1 MAIDIGPRI
10 GIDGEAQFRKELET
24 INQKCK
30 TLASEMKAVT
40 TQFSG
45 NEKSQEA
52 LTAKARVLSQQI
64 VTQTSKIA
72 ELKQGLIQATA
83 KFGDADARTLKWKQ
97 AVNEATAQLNTMK
110 SDLGKSDR
118 AVDELNDTMEEG
130 SEQALSFGDV
140 LKANLASDAIVAGVK
155 KVAGVIKD
163 LFMDAFDYNKGM
175 ENAKTDF
182 KVMLGDAEKAE
193 QLVSSLKGISSKTP
207 FELTDLTSATKT
219 LLAFNVTAEDS
230 TGVLTQLGDISLGNA
245 NKLETLSRAYGKMNS
260 SGKVTLESINMMIDA
275 GFNPLNNVS
284 ESTGETMEA
293 LYDRISKG
301 TMSFDEIKGAIA
313 DATSEGGQF
322 YKGMEEASKTT
333 DGLISTL
340 KDNINEKLGAAFQGL
355 TDKIRDE
362 VLPKAIEFVNSLDTQ
377 KISDAITGLI
387 DKIQQFIPVIVGA
400 TTAIVSYKAAMAI
413 SGLMEKLKSATQAQT
428 AAQAL
433 LNAVTSANPFVLLAS
448 LVAAVITALVTL
460 YLTNDEFREKVNAA
474 WTAIKETIGNCVSAV
489 VEFFTVTIPG
499 AFNAVID
506 FVKTNWQ
513 GLLLLLVNPFVGA
526 FKLLYDNCEGFRN
539 TVNNLVEKVKS
550 AFENMRVAIASLAS
564 RIGTAI
570 MDGIGKAVDWIKSL
584 PQQAITW
591 GKDLINGFIDGIKS
605 MISKV
610 TDTARNVAKAV
621 ADFLHFSVPE
631 KGPLADADEYGPDFM
646 RLFADGIKKNI
657 GLVADASRR
666 AASQMVLPP
675 KYAAAGA
682 GIAQSTFNA
691 GGITLM
697 IDAPNV
703 QNVNQLADVVMEK
716 LSTEIGKR
724 GGVWRG

>member
-1 MAIDIGPRI
+1 MGIDIGPRI
-10 GIDGEAQFRKELET
+10 GIEGEAQFRKELET

-30 TLASEMKAVT
+30 TLASEMKTVT

-52 LTAKARVLSQQI
+52 LTAKTRVLSQQI

-83 KFGDADARTLKWKQ
+83 KFGDADTRTLKWKQ

-118 AVDELNDTMEEG
+118 AVDELNDTMEKG
-130 SEQALSFGDV
+130 SEQAISFGDM
-140 LKANLASDAIVAGVK
+140 LKANLASGAIVAGVK
-155 KVAGVIKD
+155 KVAGAIKGM
-163 LFMDAFDYNKGM
+163 FMDAFDYNKGM

-182 KVMLGDAEKAE
+182 KVMLGDAEKAD
-193 QLVSSLKGISSKTP
+193 QLVNNLKNISSKTP

-230 TGVLTQLGDISLGNA
+230 TDVLTQLGDISLGNS

-275 GFNPLNNVS
+275 GFNPLNNIS
-284 ESTGETMEA
+284 ETTGETMEV

-301 TMSFDEIKGAIA
+301 AMSFDEIKGAIA

-333 DGLISTL
+333 DGMISTL
-340 KDNINEKLGAAFQGL
+340 KDNVNEKLGAAFQGL
-355 TDKIRDE
+355 TDKIRDD
-362 VLPKAIEFVNSLDTQ
+362 VLPMAIKFVNSLDTE
-377 KISDAITGLI
+377 KISDAIMKVI

-400 TTAIVSYKAAMAI
+400 TTAIVTYKAAMAI
-413 SGLMEKLKSATQAQT
+413 SGLMEKLKKATETQT
-428 AAQAL
+428 TAQAL

-448 LVAAVITALVTL
+448 LIAAVVAALITL
-460 YLTNDEFREKVNAA
+460 YLTNEDFREKVNAA
-474 WTAIKETIGNCVSAV
+474 WGMIKETIGNCASAI
-489 VEFFTVTIPG
+489 VEFFTVTIPE
-499 AFNAVID
+499 AFNKVID

-513 GLLLLLVNPFVGA
+513 GLLLLLVNPFAGA
-526 FKLLYDNCEGFRN
+526 FKLLYDNCESFRN
-539 TVNNLVEKVKS
+539 TVNNLVEKVKT
-550 AFENMRVAIASLAS
+550 AFENMRTAITTTAN

-584 PQQAITW
+584 PQQAVTW
-591 GKDLINGFIDGIKS
+591 GKDMISGFIDGIKS
-605 MISKV
+605 MINKV
-610 TDTARNVAKAV
+610 VDTARNVAKAV

-657 GLVADASRR
+657 GLVADASR
-666 AASQMVLPP
+666 
-675 KYAAAGA
+675 KAAAGMSFTPA
-682 GIAQSTFNA
+682 YSMAVPGTSQHTFNA
-691 GGITLM
+691 GGIVLSVN
-697 IDAPNV
+697 APHV
-703 QNVNQLADVVMEK
+703 QNVNQLADIVIEK

-724 GGVWRG
+724 GGVWQR